1 MISKIA
7 IPITPADITV
17 RTWWLTACNFVLS
30 SITLSII
37 TANYIYLQNKSA
49 LIPLRFIEFNR
60 GKGHENPFNKLKMSN
75 SEKKTQISVRFTSE
89 QLKGIEEYQQSRILF
104 CEHRADAVREL
115 VDIAF
120 HRNPTINKIMGMNP
134 QHKAF
139 LEVLAIPMLFCVG
152 LSGIL
157 QVLNPSLLLVR
168 LILISMSLG
177 LIFIGIA
184 FFDHYRVVLRYYY
197 GR

>member
-1 MISKIA
+1 
-7 IPITPADITV
+7 
-17 RTWWLTACNFVLS
+17 
-30 SITLSII
+30 
-37 TANYIYLQNKSA
+37 
-49 LIPLRFIEFNR
+49 
-60 GKGHENPFNKLKMSN
+60 
-75 SEKKTQISVRFTSE
+75 
-89 QLKGIEEYQQSRILF
+89 
-104 CEHRADAVREL
+104 
-115 VDIAF
+115 
-120 HRNPTINKIMGMNP
+120 MGLNH

-157 QVLNPSLLLVR
+157 QVLNPNLLLVR

>member
-1 MISKIA
+1 M
-7 IPITPADITV
+7 
-17 RTWWLTACNFVLS
+17 
-30 SITLSII
+30 
-37 TANYIYLQNKSA
+37 
-49 LIPLRFIEFNR
+49 
-60 GKGHENPFNKLKMSN
+60 MSN
-75 SEKKTQISVRFTSE
+75 SEKKTQISVRFTPE